1 MDEGTEM
8 LLWLIIWVTTV
19 TVAAVTTGFVLV
31 ATAFVRES
39 RKRAAADWARAM
51 SEWGRVRNEQEELG
65 RERAAAK
72 REAVD
77 AARRDWYRA
86 GREPQGL
93 QNLMRDYG
101 AGFMT
106 EAEVRGAM
114 PASWLAGKTITTE
127 CVEPDCVYVDIPHT
141 DADHAFCEDDDCTK
155 FASQH
160 TIADH
165 VAKTPQDLDNEL
177 CTDPGCPAVSELH
190 SIADH
195 VMLDGVVI
203 GLKNPK
209 DPDYQLAAEK
219 YQNSNHRITFHP
231 HTLGDHSALRPEE
244 GT

>member
-31 ATAFVRES
+31 ATAFVREN

-51 SEWGRVRNEQEELG
+51 SEWGRVRNEQEELR

-77 AARRDWYRA
+77 AARRDWYRV

-106 EAEVRGAM
+106 EAEVRRTM
-114 PASWLAGKTITTE
+114 PASWLAGKTLTTE
-127 CVEPDCVYVDIPHT
+127 CVEPDCVYVEIPHT

-177 CTDPGCPAVSELH
+177 TNAERRPFPELSKCIDPGCPAVSELH

-195 VMLDGVVI
+195 VMLDGEVI

-209 DPDYQLAAEK
+209 DP
-219 YQNSNHRITFHP
+219 T
-231 HTLGDHSALRPEE
+231 
-244 GT
+244 